1 MFTYGPYLENLSTY
15 KEGVAKG
22 LELSRDE
29 GRAEGRSKGIAEG
42 KLNAKAEIAYRAY
55 HILKTDLSTIKRLI
69 MVNEEEEV
77 MALINKY
84 EMSLLK

>member
-1 MFTYGPYLENLSTY
+1 MFTYGPYLEKLSTY
-15 KEGVAKG
+15 E
-22 LELSRDE
+22 E
-29 GRAEGRSKGIAEG
+29 GIAEG

-55 HILKTDLSTIKRLI
+55 HILKTDLSTIKSLI